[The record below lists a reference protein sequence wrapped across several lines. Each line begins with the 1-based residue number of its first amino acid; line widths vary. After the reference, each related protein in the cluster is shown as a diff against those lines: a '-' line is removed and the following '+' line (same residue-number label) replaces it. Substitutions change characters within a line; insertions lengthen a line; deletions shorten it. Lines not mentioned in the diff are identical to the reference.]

1 MEFVA
6 LALAGI
12 IFLYSLYKLVK
23 DDHVFIRKGIS
34 LEQSFDIAFTC
45 LWLGLIISR
54 LFFLFFQYP
63 GQNIFLNFFSLK
75 YAGFSLVGAIIGA
88 MIALYFVSKVKKL
101 PLGRM
106 GDFLSLSFLTALP
119 IGYLAGALMHINTNI
134 IHFGISTVSFLILL
148 LFFRKFLYP
157 KLLNRS
163 IREGTITILFL
174 MFFSFISL
182 ATALINAI
190 RTMHII
196 ITGSNIAAAV
206 MLIFMIIL
214 FWKQEKPFAKHRRTL
229 HH

>member
-6 LALAGI
+6 LTFAGI

-45 LWLGLIISR
+45 LWVSLFFSR

-63 GQNIFLNFFSLK
+63 GQNMFLNFFSPK
-75 YAGFSLVGAIIGA
+75 FAGFSLVGAIIGS
-88 MIALYFVSKVKKL
+88 MIALYFVSKWKKL
-101 PLGRM
+101 PLGRV
-106 GDFLSLSFLTALP
+106 GDFLSLSFLNALP
-119 IGYLAGALMHINTNI
+119 IGYLAGTLMYAKTNLL
-134 IHFGISTVSFLILL
+134 HFGVSTISFLFLV

-157 KLLNRS
+157 KLLSRS

-174 MFFSFISL
+174 MFFSFVSL
-182 ATALINAI
+182 STALINGL
-190 RTMHII
+190 RTMQIT
-196 ITGSNIAAAV
+196 ITGSNIAVAI
-206 MLIFMIIL
+206 MLVLTIIL
-214 FWKQEKPFAKHRRTL
+214 FWRQERPFTKHRRTL